1 VRALFSPASPQDQF
15 AVQLATLLNEISPPK
30 VLARLQAAMGVQ
42 AAPPPAG
49 PAPIPE
55 ITHEDTNVGLFTQAQ
70 FVGKRVRAGELQD
83 DGWVTGLGDINQ
95 GWFSPPA
102 AASLAQQPKR
112 VPTTIGLA
120 NQVATTPKGFEVA
133 ERHPATEA
141 KYRFTLYAPRKTNIF

>member
-1 VRALFSPASPQDQF
+1 
-15 AVQLATLLNEISPPK
+15 
-30 VLARLQAAMGVQ
+30 MGVQ

-70 FVGKRVRAGELQD
+70 FVGKRVRAGDQIN

-95 GWFSPPA
+95 GWYEPPA

-112 VPTTIGLA
+112 VPTTVGITD
-120 NQVATTPKGFEVA
+120 QVATTPKGVEVA
-133 ERHPATEA
+133 ENYPATEA
-141 KYRFTLYAPRKTNIF
+141 KNKYTLFAPRKTNFF